1 MAESIIIEGKLAK
14 LSTSRG
20 AEHQLELQDFCE
32 AVAEA
37 TVQGFEDE
45 PNPDHVVWNV
55 RCGALRV
62 CIAQLKPELRLV
74 RWLRS
79 DSPVPFGPGSLT
91 SQRQL
96 ATPYVILKV
105 PFLRGRLV
113 PRVEVF
119 YRTDP
124 LRSKEGPGGALCF
137 PNLFNVSPHAYDCIS
152 WFCTQY
158 LPARSL
164 PPETAPCLDAIIHHL
179 WGGDFNASSEEHEG
193 QSTFGL
199 TVRQQIDQRVASVER
214 WEAESQKDPR
224 FVLNVPWLDAGVNVC
239 QLIERELKFHRV
251 ASSPASVRVLGNL
264 VLRRSRPK

>member
-1 MAESIIIEGKLAK
+1 MAESIVIQGKSAT

-20 AEHQLELQDFCE
+20 AEHRLELQSFCQ
-32 AVAEA
+32 AVAET

-55 RCGALRV
+55 RCGPLRV
-62 CIAQLKPELRLV
+62 MIAQLKPELRLV
-74 RWLRS
+74 RWLRA

-105 PFLRGRLV
+105 PFLREQLL

-119 YRTDP
+119 YRTGP
-124 LRSKEGPGGALCF
+124 LRSKDGPGGALFF
-137 PNLFNVSPHAYDCIS
+137 PNLFNVSPRCYDCIS

-158 LPARSL
+158 LPLRKL
-164 PPETAPCLDAIIHHL
+164 PQGTAAGLDAIIHHL
-179 WGGDFNASSEEHEG
+179 WGGEFNASSEEHEG

-199 TVRQQIDQRVASVER
+199 TVREQVDERVASVER

-224 FVLNVPWLDAGVNVC
+224 FVLSVSWLDAGLSVA
-239 QLIERELKFHRV
+239 QLIEREMKFHQIT
-251 ASSPASVRVLGNL
+251 AFPSTVRRLGNL
-264 VLRRSRPK
+264 ILRRSHPR